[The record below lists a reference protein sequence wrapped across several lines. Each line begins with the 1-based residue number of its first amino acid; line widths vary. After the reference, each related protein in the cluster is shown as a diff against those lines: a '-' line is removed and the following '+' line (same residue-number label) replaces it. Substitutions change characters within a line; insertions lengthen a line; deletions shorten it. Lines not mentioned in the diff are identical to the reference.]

1 MFRKMSVYFKGN
13 TIKMLLGPALKLA
26 EAVFELL
33 VPLVVASI
41 IDNGI
46 KTGDTSHIWRM
57 GLVLVA
63 LGAIGLAFSI
73 TAQYF
78 AAVSSVGF
86 ACRMRER
93 VFARVMGMTQSQTA
107 SVGES
112 TLIARLTSDID
123 SVQNGLNLALRLMLR
138 SPFVVFGA
146 MIMAFTVDV
155 HSAWAFAVAIP
166 VLGVC
171 VFGIMALSA
180 PLVTRARES
189 VDSATSLARENI
201 TGARVIRAFGRES
214 DENARFGAVSRELNA
229 RRSKAGRVTALTN
242 PLTSVIV
249 NAALIALIYTGALRV
264 EIGGITQGELVALV
278 NYMSQIL
285 IELIKLANLTMSV
298 SRAVS
303 CFKRAQAIADMP
315 EGMDIQTQIEA
326 LDDNVA
332 VRFDNVSFTYENA
345 GAPALSGISF
355 SVKAGQTVGI
365 VGPTGAGKS
374 SLINL
379 IPRFYDATDGGVYVF
394 GKDVKSVSVE
404 ALRKKIAIVPQ
415 KAVLFR
421 GTISDNIRFGRA
433 DASDDTI
440 MQALTDA
447 QGADIVKS
455 RGSLESDVG
464 AFGRALSGGQRQ
476 RVSIARALIKP
487 ADILILDDS
496 SSALDFATDARLR
509 AAIASKRG
517 MTVFIVSQRASGV
530 KNADIILVMDEG
542 KIVASGTH
550 AELMSGC
557 ELYAEIYRSQFPE
570 GDEYAK

>member
-1 MFRKMSVYFKGN
+1 MSAYFKGDAL
-13 TIKMLLGPALKLA
+13 KMLLGPALKLA
-26 EAVFELL
+26 EAVFELF

-46 KTGDTSHIWRM
+46 KTGNTAHIWQM
-57 GLVLVA
+57 GAALLA
-63 LGAIGLAFSI
+63 LGAVGLAFSI

-86 ACRMRER
+86 ACRLREK
-93 VFARVMGMTQSQTA
+93 VFSRVMGMTQAQTA
-107 SVGES
+107 SLGES

-155 HSAWAFAVAIP
+155 RSAWAFAVAIP

-171 VFGIMALSA
+171 VFGVMALSA

-189 VDSATSLARENI
+189 ADGLTSLARENI

-214 DENARFGAVSRELNA
+214 DENARFGEVSLELKSRRA
-229 RRSKAGRVTALTN
+229 RAGRATALTN

-303 CFKRAQAIADMP
+303 CFKRAQAVAEMP
-315 EGMDIQTQIEA
+315 EGADISEA
-326 LDDNVA
+326 LGTANADGDVA
-332 VRFDNVSFTYENA
+332 VRFDNVSLTYENA
-345 GAPALSGISF
+345 GAPALNGITF
-355 SVKAGQTVGI
+355 TARAGQTVGI
-365 VGPTGAGKS
+365 VGPTGSGKS
-374 SLINL
+374 SLVNL
-379 IPRFYDATDGGVYVF
+379 IPRFYDATEGGVYVF
-394 GKDVKSVSVE
+394 GKDVKSVSVSD
-404 ALRKKIAIVPQ
+404 LRRKIAIVPQ
-415 KAVLFR
+415 KAMLFR
-421 GTISDNIRFGRA
+421 GSIAENIRFGRE
-433 DASDDTI
+433 DASDNDVI
-440 MQALTDA
+440 KALTDA
-447 QGADIVKS
+447 QGADIISS
-455 RGSLESDVG
+455 RGGGTASDVG

-476 RVSIARALIKP
+476 RVSIARALIKR

-509 AAIASKRG
+509 AAIAERRD

-530 KNADIILVMDEG
+530 RNANIILVMDEG

-550 AELMSGC
+550 AELMSTCG
-557 ELYAEIYRSQFPE
+557 LYAEIYRSQFPE
-570 GDEYAK
+570 GDEHAV